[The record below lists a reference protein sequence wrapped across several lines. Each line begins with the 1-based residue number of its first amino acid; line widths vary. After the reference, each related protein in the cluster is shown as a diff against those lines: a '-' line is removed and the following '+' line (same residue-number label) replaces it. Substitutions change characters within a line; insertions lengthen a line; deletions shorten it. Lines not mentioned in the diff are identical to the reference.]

1 MNSRLIKILAGPGVA
16 FITYAALSQQGL
28 SQAISG
34 TACVLVWM
42 AFWWILEPV
51 DLGVTSFLPF
61 IFFPVLGVMD
71 ASAVA
76 MQYMEQTIF
85 LFMGGFFIAYA
96 MEKWNLHHRLA
107 YNVLSHTGQRPS
119 KVLMGIMATTFLVS
133 MWISNTATVMML
145 LAAVL
150 SIVRHE
156 HLFDRK
162 YHRQIACALLL
173 GLCYSASIGGM
184 ATLVGTPTNMIFAGF
199 YDKSFPDADPVSFS
213 RWFLFGFPFSVILVV
228 IAYFI
233 IKKIFIPGAADRPF
247 DMAFIRKEQEK
258 SGKMSGEEKRVLIV
272 FLITVV
278 LWFTRADLRIGD
290 SIIRGWAGFLPFG
303 KWIKDSTVA
312 MSAAIVLFILPS
324 VKNKN
329 EALLEWKDV
338 TKLPL
343 RVLLLF
349 GSGFALA
356 EGFEQSGFGALL
368 AEKLILLKDF
378 PTWIIVLGVATLVTV
393 LSEFASNV
401 ASIQLMLPILL
412 PLSASLGAEPLQL
425 MVPATLA
432 ASFGYMLPVA
442 TAANTIVYGT
452 GYIPVRSMMKTGL
465 LLNLAGILLL
475 TLLMQWIHF

>member
-1 MNSRLIKILAGPGVA
+1 MNSRLFKILLGP
-16 FITYAALSQQGL
+16 IAALIIFVILSRQGL
-28 SQAISG
+28 SQPIAG

-42 AFWWILEPV
+42 AMWWILEPV

-61 IFFPVLGVMD
+61 VFFPILGVMD
-71 ASAVA
+71 ASTVA

-96 MEKWNLHHRLA
+96 MEKWNLHQRLA
-107 YNVLSHTGQRPS
+107 YKVLRNTGQKPS
-119 KVLMGIMATTFLVS
+119 RVLLGVMLTTFIIS

-162 YHRQIACALLL
+162 YHSQIACALLL
-173 GLCYSASIGGM
+173 GLGYTASIGGM

-199 YDKSFPDADPVSFS
+199 YDKTFPDALPISFS
-213 RWFLFGFPFSVILVV
+213 RWFMFAFPFSLTLAT

-233 IKKIFIPGAADRPF
+233 IRKLFIHKDADRKF
-247 DMAFIRKEQEK
+247 DMEFIRKEQEK
-258 SGKMSGEEKRVLIV
+258 LGKMSTEEKRVLVV
-272 FLITVV
+272 FFITVL
-278 LWFTRADLRIGD
+278 LWFTRADIQIGD
-290 SIIRGWAGFLPFG
+290 SMFRGWAGYLSFG
-303 KWIKDSTVA
+303 KWIKDSTIA
-312 MSAAIVLFILPS
+312 MAAATVLFILPS
-324 VKNKN
+324 GKIKT

-343 RVLLLF
+343 RILLLF

-356 EGFEQSGFGALL
+356 KGFEQSGLGNLL
-368 AEKLILLKDF
+368 AGKLILLKDF

-412 PLSASLGAEPLQL
+412 PLSASMGTDPLQL

-452 GYIPVRSMMKTGL
+452 GYIPVKSMMRTGF
-465 LLNLAGILLL
+465 LLNVCGILLL
-475 TLLMQWIHF
+475 TLLMHVLHF

>member
-1 MNSRLIKILAGPGVA
+1 MLKILIGPAAAIV
-16 FITYAALSQQGL
+16 TYLLLFYQGL
-28 SQAISG
+28 SQPIAG

-42 AFWWILEPV
+42 ALWWIMEPV
-51 DLGVTSFLPF
+51 DLGVTSFIPF
-61 IFFPVLGVMD
+61 ILFPILGVMD
-71 ASAVA
+71 TATVA

-85 LFMGGFFIAYA
+85 LFMGGFFMAYA

-107 YNVLSHTGQRPS
+107 YKVLRHTGQRPS
-119 KVLMGIMATTFLVS
+119 KVLLGVMLTTFLVS

-162 YHRQIACALLL
+162 YHTQIACALLL
-173 GLCYSASIGGM
+173 GLGYTASIGGM

-199 YDKSFPDADPVSFS
+199 YDKTFPNADPVSFS
-213 RWFLFGFPFSVILVV
+213 RWFLFAFPFSSILAV

-233 IKKIFIPGAADRPF
+233 IRKIFIPKAADRPF
-247 DMAFIRKEQEK
+247 DMEFIRKEQEK
-258 SGKMSGEEKRVLIV
+258 SGKMSKEEKRVLIV
-272 FLITVV
+272 FLVTVV
-278 LWFTRADLRIGD
+278 LWFTRADIRIGD
-290 SIIRGWAGFLPFG
+290 HELRGWAGYLSFG

-312 MSAAIVLFILPS
+312 MAAALALFIIPS
-324 VKNKN
+324 SQAKN

-343 RVLLLF
+343 RILLLF

-356 EGFEQSGFGALL
+356 EGFEQSGLGTLFAG
-368 AEKLILLKDF
+368 KLILLKDF
-378 PTWIIVLGVATLVTV
+378 PTWMIVLGVATLVTI

-412 PLSASLGAEPLQL
+412 PLSSTMGADPLQL

-452 GYIPVRSMMKTGL
+452 GYIPVKSMMKTGL
-465 LLNLAGILLL
+465 LLNLSGILLL
-475 TLLMQWIHF
+475 TLLMQWLHF